1 MLLAAEVT
9 ACNLYYLAISK
20 NGVKPLFSTCV
31 THSVFFLVGSVV
43 VGQGD
48 THPQP
53 THLPHPPNSFSDVRL
68 RVKILLA
75 VTYISL
81 VFSKLCFIVP
91 IV

>member
-20 NGVKPLFSTCV
+20 NGVKPSFSTCV

-53 THLPHPPNSFSDVRL
+53 PPNSFSDVRL

-75 VTYISL
+75 LTYISL